1 MVVMTASL
9 LIGVIAV
16 VIILAL
22 VGRFKEGQDDMGEQE
37 PSGEGGQED
46 RDQERDRHYNHRASG
61 KE

>member
-22 VGRFKEGQDDMGEQE
+22 IGRFKESHDDMGEQQ

-46 RDQERDRHYNHRASG
+46 HYQERDRHDR
-61 KE
+61 K